1 MKFLENQKYQKYSN
15 ADVFIY
21 ASLLGVTSQRK
32 ALSQVTEIQIN
43 DQLKK
48 DGYFHIEQK
57 IADEI
62 MATIISLQLPFKL
75 DQLTEGLGNCFPM
88 AIIQQLRKPEI
99 RSQLRP
105 TEY

>member
-1 MKFLENQKYQKYSN
+1 MKLNPNLHPPMKFLENQKYQEYSN

-32 ALSQVTEIQIN
+32 ASSQVTEIQIN
-43 DQLKK
+43 DQLKN

-75 DQLTEGLGNCFPM
+75 DQLTEGLGYCFPM
-88 AIIQQLRKPEI
+88 VFYLR
-99 RSQLRP
+99 
-105 TEY
+105 